1 MSVLSSDRN
10 LLIGVLGLQMGLITE
25 SALLRALQSWV
36 FRKSVAL
43 EEILLEQQAFN
54 VESCQFLRGIAE
66 QYLKLNADDA
76 AAGLASL
83 SSTGP
88 VRRHLEEIGDSDLDL
103 TLSRVDQLRSGKRSR
118 AESARDAQLPVSQP
132 TSERFR
138 VLRPHAKGGLGVVSI
153 AEDRELHREVAMKEI
168 QPEQAWDASSRTR
181 FLLEAEITGR
191 LEHPG
196 IVPVYSM
203 GTTSSGTPFYVM
215 RFIRGDSL
223 KEAIASFH
231 DNSSRISAHERRM
244 ALRMLV
250 RRLVDVCNAI
260 EYAHSRGV
268 LHRDLK
274 PGNIMLGKY
283 GETLVVDWGL
293 ARTGVRPATEPSP
306 EEPTYVPLSSDVSS
320 ETRMGSVV
328 GTLAYMSPEQA
339 EGRLDLLGPPADVYG
354 LGATLYCLLTG
365 RQPIPRQEQE
375 EMLRLVRE
383 GLIPP
388 PRSIN
393 PEIPRAL
400 EAICRAAMAKDISK
414 RYASAAALAAD
425 LELWLADEPVSVFP
439 EPLIDRI
446 ARFAKRHRTAVASAA
461 GVVVTAA
468 LVLGITNRTI
478 RKQNTMLETARAGL
492 ETQKNTAVQN
502 LSEARG
508 LAVLLLDMAE
518 ERLSGSAFG
527 PQDAVRMRVDSTE
540 AAFRTFQDL
549 HQSNPDDLTT
559 LFEYARTART
569 SGNLLRS
576 TGNFAA
582 AAERYQLALDLMA
595 KMPAVDQSRAMRLF
609 LSELNREFG
618 TLWRAQGKLTQA
630 QAELETAHRL
640 ATAEFNQDPTDLRAI
655 RVLAAAELELS
666 GCCMELLQLEK
677 SLELNESGLQH
688 IEIAA
693 KSDAPTGQDTIVR
706 LLLMAKRIL
715 LLSELS
721 RFDALPGVS
730 ASSISI
736 ARELQQKSPGDIN
749 VILGYARILTWS
761 AEGTVRAPDVT
772 DATIQESLADVQ
784 EVIKVLKT
792 AIQTSG
798 NSAGAIASL
807 ADALRVRGLIQARS
821 NQLKEADA
829 SLTEAVGYAKA
840 LIQALDWSEFHELA
854 AKILIQQSRNKT
866 AAGDDAAAETLR
878 DEAKKTIQRAT
889 ELSPESLWVR
899 KIQAGL

>member
-1 MSVLSSDRN
+1 MSVFESDRN
-10 LLIGVLGLQMGLITE
+10 LLVGVLGLQMGLITE

-54 VESCQFLRGIAE
+54 ADSCRFLKGIAE
-66 QYLKLNADDA
+66 QYLKLNGDDA
-76 AAGLASL
+76 AASLASL
-83 SSTGP
+83 SSAGP
-88 VRRHLEEIGDSDLDL
+88 IRKRLDELGDSDLNI
-103 TLSRVDQLRSGKRSR
+103 TLDRVDQLRRD
-118 AESARDAQLPVSQP
+118 AESTAGVPSPVSFA

-138 VLRPHAKGGLGVVSI
+138 VLRPHAKGGLGLISI
-153 AEDRELHREVAMKEI
+153 AEDRELNREVALKEI
-168 QPEQAWDASSRTR
+168 QPDHVRDASSRTR
-181 FLLEAEITGR
+181 FMVEAEVTGR

-223 KEAIASFH
+223 KEAIAAFH
-231 DNSSRISAHERRM
+231 DTSRTATPEARRM

-274 PGNIMLGKY
+274 PGNIMLGRY
-283 GETLVVDWGL
+283 GETLLVDWGL
-293 ARTGVRPATEPSP
+293 ARTGVRPASEPSP
-306 EEPTYVPLSSDVSS
+306 EDPTYVSLSSDVSS

-365 RQPIPRQEQE
+365 RQPVPRQEPE
-375 EMLRLVRE
+375 EMLRMVRE
-383 GLIPP
+383 GLIPT

-393 PEIPRAL
+393 PEIPRPL
-400 EAICRAAMAKDISK
+400 EAICRTAMARDISS
-414 RYASAAALAAD
+414 RYASAARLAED
-425 LELWLADEPVSVFP
+425 LELWLADEPVSVCR
-439 EPLIDRI
+439 EPLIDRMW
-446 ARFAKRHRTAVASAA
+446 RFARRQRTAVVSAV

-468 LVLGITNRTI
+468 LVLGIANRII
-478 RKQNTMLETARAGL
+478 REQNSQLETARAGL
-492 ETQKNTAVQN
+492 EQQRNKAIDN

-508 LAVLLLDMAE
+508 LAVLLLDLAE

-527 PQDAVRMRVDSTE
+527 PQEAMRLRNDSTE
-540 AAFRTFQDL
+540 AAFKTFTVL
-549 HQSNPDDLTT
+549 HQSNPEDLTT
-559 LFEYARTART
+559 LLEYARTART
-569 SGNLLRS
+569 SGNLRRS
-576 TGNFAA
+576 TGNFEAA
-582 AAERYQLALDLMA
+582 IERYQLARDLMSKVA
-595 KMPAVDQSRAMRLF
+595 ADAQSRSMRLF
-609 LSELNREFG
+609 LSELHREIG
-618 TLWRAQGKLTQA
+618 TLWRAQGKLTEA
-630 QAELETAHRL
+630 QTELETAHRL
-640 ATAEFNQDPTDLRAI
+640 ATAEFNQDPNELKAI
-655 RVLAAAELELS
+655 RVLATAELELS
-666 GCCMELLQLEK
+666 GCCMDLLQLEK
-677 SLELNESGLQH
+677 SLALNESGLQH

-715 LLSELS
+715 LLTELS
-721 RFDALPGVS
+721 RFEELPGVS
-730 ASSISI
+730 ASSMSI

-761 AEGTVRAPDVT
+761 AEGTVRAADAT
-772 DATIQESLADVQ
+772 DAAIQESLADVQ
-784 EVIKVLKT
+784 EVIKVLKS

-866 AAGDDAAAETLR
+866 AAGDAAAAETLR
-878 DEAKKTIQRAT
+878 DEAKKTIQRAS
-889 ELSPESLWVR
+889 ELSPESLWVKR
-899 KIQAGL
+899 IAESM

>member
-1 MSVLSSDRN
+1 MSVVSSDRN

-36 FRKSVAL
+36 FRKSVGL

-54 VESCQFLRGIAE
+54 VESCLFLKGIAE
-66 QYLKLNADDA
+66 QYLKLNGDDA

-88 VRRHLEEIGDSDLDL
+88 VRRQLREIGDSDLDL
-103 TLSRVDQLRSGKRSR
+103 TLSRVDQLRSGNRSR
-118 AESARDAQLPVSQP
+118 VESVGDAQSPVALP

-138 VLRPHAKGGLGVVSI
+138 VLRPHARGGLGMISI
-153 AEDRELHREVAMKEI
+153 AEDRELGREVAMKEI
-168 QPEQAWDASSRTR
+168 QPEQAWDASSRSR
-181 FLLEAEITGR
+181 FMLEAEITGR

-203 GTTSSGTPFYVM
+203 GTTTSGTPFYVM

-223 KEAIASFH
+223 KEAIAAYH
-231 DNSSRISAHERRM
+231 DKSRQTSAQERRM

-274 PGNIMLGKY
+274 PGNIMLGRY

-293 ARTGVRPATEPSP
+293 ARTGVRPAHEPSP

-320 ETRMGSVV
+320 ETRMGSVI

-339 EGRLDLLGPPADVYG
+339 SGRLDLLGPAADVYG

-365 RQPIPRQEQE
+365 RQPVPRQEQE

-388 PRSIN
+388 PRTIN

-414 RYASAAALAAD
+414 RYASAALLAAD
-425 LELWLADEPVSVFP
+425 LELWLADEPVSVFC

-446 ARFAKRHRTAVASAA
+446 TRFAKRHRTAVASAA

-468 LVLGITNRTI
+468 LVLGIANRTI
-478 RKQNTMLETARAGL
+478 RKQNSQLETARAGL
-492 ETQKNTAVQN
+492 ETQKNTAIEN
-502 LSEARG
+502 LSEARS
-508 LAVLLLDMAE
+508 LAVLLLDLAE

-527 PQDAVRMRVDSTE
+527 PQDAVRMRLDSTE
-540 AAFRTFQDL
+540 AAFRTFTDL
-549 HQSNPDDLTT
+549 HRSNPDDLTT

-576 TGNFAA
+576 TGNFDPAV
-582 AAERYQLALDLMA
+582 ERYQLALDLMA
-595 KMPAVDQSRAMRLF
+595 KVSADARSRPMRLF
-609 LSELNREFG
+609 LSELHRERG
-618 TLWRAQGKLTQA
+618 TLLKARGKLTQA
-630 QAELETAHRL
+630 LVELEAALQL
-640 ATAEFNQDPTDLRAI
+640 ATAEFSQEPTDLKGT

-666 GCCMELLQLEK
+666 GCYMELMRLEEA
-677 SLELNESGLQH
+677 LALNESGLLH
-688 IEIAA
+688 IEVAA
-693 KSDAPTGQDTIVR
+693 NSDAPAGQDTIVR

-715 LLSELS
+715 LLTELS
-721 RFDALPGVS
+721 RFEELAGVS
-730 ASSISI
+730 DSSIST

-749 VILGYARILTWS
+749 FLLGYARILTWS
-761 AEGTVRAPDVT
+761 AEGALRAPAAT
-772 DATIQESLADVQ
+772 DATLRKSLNDVQ
-784 EVIKVLKT
+784 EVIKVLKS
-792 AIQTSG
+792 ALQKSG
-798 NSAGAIASL
+798 NSASAIASL
-807 ADALRVRGLIQARS
+807 ADALRVRGLIQAQQ
-821 NQLKEADA
+821 NQLQESDA
-829 SLTEAVGYAKA
+829 SLIEAVGYAKA
-840 LIQALDWSEFHELA
+840 LIAALDWSEFHEMA
-854 AKILIQQSRNKT
+854 AQILIQQSRNKT
-866 AAGDDAAAETLR
+866 AAGDATAADVLR
-878 DEAKKTIQRAT
+878 KEAKDRIRRAL
-889 ELSPESLWVR
+889 ELSPENLWLKR
-899 KIQAGL
+899 ISDGF